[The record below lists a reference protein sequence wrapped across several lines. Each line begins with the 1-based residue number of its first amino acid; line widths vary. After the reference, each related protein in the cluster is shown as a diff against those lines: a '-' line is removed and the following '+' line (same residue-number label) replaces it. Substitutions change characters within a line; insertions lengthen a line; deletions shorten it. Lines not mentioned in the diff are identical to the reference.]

1 MKWTSASASHILVKN
16 KLLANSIK
24 SNIKNYN
31 DFREL
36 AKEYSVCPTHKN
48 GGYIGYFV
56 PGEMVSELPIIYP
69 QLSVIFFYLG
79 LNICIIN
86 MRNNI
91 FRKFHNFICNII
103 RTKSVSS

>member
-36 AKEYSVCPTHKN
+36 AKEYSVCPTHRM
-48 GGYIGYFV
+48 
-56 PGEMVSELPIIYP
+56 EDTL
-69 QLSVIFFYLG
+69 VILYLE
-79 LNICIIN
+79 
-86 MRNNI
+86 RW
-91 FRKFHNFICNII
+91 F
-103 RTKSVSS
+103 

>member
-36 AKEYSVCPTHKN
+36 AKEYSVCPTFKN

-56 PGEMVSELPIIYP
+56 PGEMVSEIDDAISSNTLNKSLGPIQTVFGYHLFFIHTRK
-69 QLSVIFFYLG
+69 LS
-79 LNICIIN
+79 N
-86 MRNNI
+86 
-91 FRKFHNFICNII
+91 
-103 RTKSVSS
+103 

>member
-36 AKEYSVCPTHKN
+36 AKEYSVCSTHKN

-56 PGEMVSELPIIYP
+56 PGEMVSEIDAAISSISSISLNKLLGPIQTVFGYHLFLIHTRK
-69 QLSVIFFYLG
+69 
-79 LNICIIN
+79 II
-86 MRNNI
+86 
-91 FRKFHNFICNII
+91 
-103 RTKSVSS
+103 

>member
-36 AKEYSVCPTHKN
+36 AKEYSLCSTHKN

-56 PGEMVSELPIIYP
+56 PGEMVPEIDAAITSNSLNKLFGPIQTVFGYHLFLIHT
-69 QLSVIFFYLG
+69 
-79 LNICIIN
+79 
-86 MRNNI
+86 
-91 FRKFHNFICNII
+91 RKSI
-103 RTKSVSS
+103 